1 MQLFRLYSKERLF
14 LQGIMDSAI
23 ENTQTKDM
31 KKCCECACRLFH
43 ILSKSNVKLR
53 AVVMEKFETTAT
65 SMLFFEGLF
74 RRYAPYKAL
83 TKPLRGKSLSAKAS
97 ELGLLQRTEWVRVD
111 TSTLKTE
118 CALAPTRIK
127 LHMKEDIG
135 RECRSKHVLKTKMKD
150 CVQSILKNAM
160 SSGVANIT
168 LVWREFYAC
177 KKHLV
182 EVALTAIRAVAKVKS
197 VYVMDIHALTF
208 LFDFPT
214 FKKIMDLLESSS
226 VFAINMGED
235 VGTFG
240 SEHFSLL
247 ASKILDGSSAIRLWY
262 VESNTQRR
270 MTLLVPSGLVTHPL
284 GSKEHPTVFTMAR
297 RRDIQLWKDGHRDDN
312 RLAWLRAPKS
322 AYVGA
327 RKYKT
332 QMQDSL
338 CNWEAACVVTQTVI
352 VPTNLDV
359 LATVANIVAL

>member
-1 MQLFRLYSKERLF
+1 MRLFRLYSKERLF

-23 ENTQTKDM
+23 ANTQTKDM
-31 KKCCECACRLFH
+31 KKCCESACRILH
-43 ILSKSNVKLR
+43 SLSKSKVKLR
-53 AVVMEKFETTAT
+53 AVVMEQIETTG
-65 SMLFFEGLF
+65 MPFFKGLF
-74 RRYAPYKAL
+74 KRYDKYKAL
-83 TKPLRGKSLSAKAS
+83 PPPLRGKSLSAKAS
-97 ELGLLQRTEWVRVD
+97 ELKLLQRTNAVRVD
-111 TSTLKTE
+111 RATVKRE
-118 CALAPTRIK
+118 CMMAATRIK
-127 LHMKEDIG
+127 LRMKEEIG
-135 RECRSKHVLKTKMKD
+135 RECRTVHVLKTKMKE

-168 LVWREFYAC
+168 PVWREFHGC

-214 FKKIMDLLESSS
+214 FKIILDLLASSS

-235 VGTFG
+235 AGTFG
-240 SEHFSLL
+240 SEHFTLL

-262 VESNTQRR
+262 VESNPQRR
-270 MTLLVPSGLVTHPL
+270 MTLLVPCGLVTHPL
-284 GSKEHPTVFTMAR
+284 GSKEHPTAFTMAR

-327 RKYKT
+327 RKSKT

-338 CNWEAACVVTQTVI
+338 CNWKAACVVTQTVI

-359 LATVANIVAL
+359 LATVANIVDL

>member
-1 MQLFRLYSKERLF
+1 M
-14 LQGIMDSAI
+14 
-23 ENTQTKDM
+23 EN
-31 KKCCECACRLFH
+31 
-43 ILSKSNVKLR
+43 
-53 AVVMEKFETTAT
+53 FETTAT
-65 SMLFFEGLF
+65 GMLFFEGLF
-74 RRYAPYKAL
+74 KRYAPYKAL
-83 TKPLRGKSLSAKAS
+83 TKPLRGKSLSAKAT

-111 TSTLKTE
+111 TATLKTE
-118 CALAPTRIK
+118 CTLAPTRIK
-127 LHMKEDIG
+127 MHMKEDIG
-135 RECRSKHVLKTKMKD
+135 RECRSKHVLKTKMKE

-168 LVWREFYAC
+168 PVWREFHGC

-214 FKKIMDLLESSS
+214 FKKILDLLASSS

-235 VGTFG
+235 AGTFG
-240 SEHFSLL
+240 SEHFTLL

-262 VESNTQRR
+262 VESNPQRR
-270 MTLLVPSGLVTHPL
+270 MTLLVPCGLVTHPL
-284 GSKEHPTVFTMAR
+284 GSKEHPTAFTMAR

-327 RKYKT
+327 RKSKT

-338 CNWEAACVVTQTVI
+338 CNWKAACVVTQTVI

-359 LATVANIVAL
+359 RATVANIVDL

>member
-1 MQLFRLYSKERLF
+1 MRSCRLNGKERAL
-14 LQGIMDSAI
+14 LQGIMDSAMKEI
-23 ENTQTKDM
+23 KTRDM
-31 KKCCECACRLFH
+31 TKCCECACRL
-43 ILSKSNVKLR
+43 LYSTSRAKNKLR
-53 AVVMEKFETTAT
+53 HVVMAQID
-65 SMLFFEGLF
+65 SIGGLFFKRMF
-74 RRYAPYKAL
+74 QRYVPYKAL
-83 TKPLRGKSLSAKAS
+83 PKPLRGKSLSAKAT

-111 TSTLKTE
+111 TDTLKTE
-118 CALAPTRIK
+118 CTLAPTRIK
-127 LHMKEDIG
+127 MHMKEDIG
-135 RECRSKHVLKTKMKD
+135 RECRSKHVLKTKMKE

-168 LVWREFYAC
+168 PVWREFHAC

-214 FKKIMDLLESSS
+214 FKKILDLLASSS

-235 VGTFG
+235 VGTLG
-240 SEHFSLL
+240 SEHFTLL

-262 VESNTQRR
+262 VESNPQRR
-270 MTLLVPSGLVTHPL
+270 MTVLVPCGLVSHPL
-284 GSKEHPTVFTMAR
+284 GSKEHPTAFTMAR

-327 RKYKT
+327 RKSKT

-338 CNWEAACVVTQTVI
+338 CNWKAACVVTQTVI

-359 LATVANIVAL
+359 LATVANIVDL

>member
-1 MQLFRLYSKERLF
+1 
-14 LQGIMDSAI
+14 
-23 ENTQTKDM
+23 
-31 KKCCECACRLFH
+31 
-43 ILSKSNVKLR
+43 
-53 AVVMEKFETTAT
+53 
-65 SMLFFEGLF
+65 
-74 RRYAPYKAL
+74 
-83 TKPLRGKSLSAKAS
+83 
-97 ELGLLQRTEWVRVD
+97 
-111 TSTLKTE
+111 
-118 CALAPTRIK
+118 
-127 LHMKEDIG
+127 MKEDIG
-135 RECRSKHVLKTKMKD
+135 RECRMKHVLKTKMKE

-270 MTLLVPSGLVTHPL
+270 MTLLVPCGLVTHPL

>member
-1 MQLFRLYSKERLF
+1 
-14 LQGIMDSAI
+14 MDSAI
-23 ENTQTKDM
+23 ANTQTKDM
-31 KKCCECACRLFH
+31 KKCCESACH
-43 ILSKSNVKLR
+43 ILHSLSKSKVKLR
-53 AVVMEKFETTAT
+53 AVVTVKIETTG
-65 SMLFFEGLF
+65 MQFFKGLF
-74 RRYAPYKAL
+74 KRYDPYKAL
-83 TKPLRGKSLSAKAS
+83 PPPLRGKSLSAKAS
-97 ELGLLQRTEWVRVD
+97 ELKLIQRTNAVRVD
-111 TSTLKTE
+111 RATVKKE
-118 CALAPTRIK
+118 CMMAPTRIK
-127 LHMKEDIG
+127 MRMKEEIG
-135 RECRSKHVLKTKMKD
+135 RECRTVHVLKTKMKE

-168 LVWREFYAC
+168 PVWREFHGC

-182 EVALTAIRAVAKVKS
+182 EVALTAIRAVAKVQS

-214 FKKIMDLLESSS
+214 FKKILDLLASSS

-235 VGTFG
+235 VGSFG
-240 SEHFSLL
+240 IEHFSLL

-262 VESNTQRR
+262 VESNPQRR
-270 MTLLVPSGLVTHPL
+270 MTLLVPCGLVTHPL
-284 GSKEHPTVFTMAR
+284 GSKEHPTAFTMAR

-322 AYVGA
+322 AFVGA

-359 LATVANIVAL
+359 LATVANIVDL

>member
-1 MQLFRLYSKERLF
+1 MRSCRLNGRERAL
-14 LQGIMDSAI
+14 LQGIMDSAMKEI
-23 ENTQTKDM
+23 KTRDM
-31 KKCCECACRLFH
+31 SKSCECACRLLH
-43 ILSKSNVKLR
+43 STSWAKNKLR
-53 AVVMEKFETTAT
+53 HVVMAQIE
-65 SMLFFEGLF
+65 SIGGLFFKRMF
-74 RRYAPYKAL
+74 QRYVPYKAL
-83 TKPLRGKSLSAKAS
+83 PKPLRGKSLSAKAT

-270 MTLLVPSGLVTHPL
+270 MTLLVPCGLVTHPL

-297 RRDIQLWKDGHRDDN
+297 RRDIQLWKAGHRDDN

-359 LATVANIVAL
+359 LATVANIVDF

>member
-1 MQLFRLYSKERLF
+1 MRKCRLTVKERAF
-14 LQGIMDSAI
+14 IQSIMDSAI
-23 ENTQTKDM
+23 SEIQTRDM
-31 KKCCECACRLFH
+31 RKCCEYACRIIHSSALA
-43 ILSKSNVKLR
+43 KRKLR
-53 AVVMEKFETTAT
+53 VEVMAQID
-65 SMLFFEGLF
+65 SHDILFFERLF
-74 RRYAPYKAL
+74 ERYAPYKAL

-97 ELGLLQRTEWVRVD
+97 ELGLLQRTKWVRVD

-135 RECRSKHVLKTKMKD
+135 RECRSKHVLKTKMKE

-160 SSGVANIT
+160 SCGVANIT
-168 LVWREFYAC
+168 PVWREFHGC

-214 FKKIMDLLESSS
+214 FKKILDLLASSS

-235 VGTFG
+235 VGTLG
-240 SEHFSLL
+240 SEHFTLL

-262 VESNTQRR
+262 VESNPQRR
-270 MTLLVPSGLVTHPL
+270 MTLLVPCGLVTHPL
-284 GSKEHPTVFTMAR
+284 GSKEHPTAFTMAR

-312 RLAWLRAPKS
+312 RLAWLRAPTS
-322 AYVGA
+322 AFVGA

-359 LATVANIVAL
+359 LATVANIVDL